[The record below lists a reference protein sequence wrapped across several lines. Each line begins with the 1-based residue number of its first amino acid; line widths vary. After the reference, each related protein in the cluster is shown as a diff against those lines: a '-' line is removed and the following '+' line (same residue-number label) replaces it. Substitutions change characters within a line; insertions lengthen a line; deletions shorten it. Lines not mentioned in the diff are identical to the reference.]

1 MGRKSQNSRHRRA
14 AASVPRSS
22 RAGMSA
28 YQGASHSDLAFSGW
42 HPTLSSADAA
52 LLPELDTLTSRSLD
66 MARNNGLVAGGLQ
79 TKRDN
84 IVGAVLR
91 LSSTPDYRLLG
102 WTPDE
107 AREWGNL
114 TEAHFRSW
122 ADTVECDA
130 ALTLNLLGLTLQALT
145 SSMTTGDAVALP
157 LWRPR
162 PGLRWNTRISLID
175 SARLSTPPGLALG
188 ARIRNGIEFDNDGA
202 PLAYHFRRAHPG
214 DAPYLTGSEAM
225 DLTRWERVP
234 AFTQWGRRRV
244 VHLHDKERTGQ
255 SRGKPI
261 LAAVMREFHMAG
273 KYSQNELQASLSNSL
288 VAAFLESNMDQSSA
302 EELFGANPR
311 EAWELSVEQAHGIGK
326 LEGPAV
332 IPLPAGAKLSSFIPG
347 RPNAA
352 FEAFMLA
359 VLRNIAAGLNM
370 PYELLLKDF
379 SKTNYSS
386 ARAALL
392 EAWRYFLGRR
402 RWLTDYWLRAIYEL
416 WLEEAVNTGRID
428 APDFYA
434 NRYAY
439 TRCRFVF
446 GGKGW
451 VDPVKEVQAA
461 KLRLEIGVSTLEQE
475 CAEQGLDWEEV
486 LHQQRLEARFRA
498 ELGLP
503 AVAPAAWVASTAA
516 DKEEEGKAA

>member
-162 PGLRWNTRISLID
+162 PGL
-175 SARLSTPPGLALG
+175 
-188 ARIRNGIEFDNDGA
+188 
-202 PLAYHFRRAHPG
+202 
-214 DAPYLTGSEAM
+214 
-225 DLTRWERVP
+225 
-234 AFTQWGRRRV
+234 
-244 VHLHDKERTGQ
+244 
-255 SRGKPI
+255 
-261 LAAVMREFHMAG
+261 
-273 KYSQNELQASLSNSL
+273 
-288 VAAFLESNMDQSSA
+288 
-302 EELFGANPR
+302 
-311 EAWELSVEQAHGIGK
+311 
-326 LEGPAV
+326 
-332 IPLPAGAKLSSFIPG
+332 
-347 RPNAA
+347 
-352 FEAFMLA
+352 
-359 VLRNIAAGLNM
+359 
-370 PYELLLKDF
+370 
-379 SKTNYSS
+379 
-386 ARAALL
+386 
-392 EAWRYFLGRR
+392 
-402 RWLTDYWLRAIYEL
+402 
-416 WLEEAVNTGRID
+416 
-428 APDFYA
+428 PD
-434 NRYAY
+434 R
-439 TRCRFVF
+439 
-446 GGKGW
+446 
-451 VDPVKEVQAA
+451 
-461 KLRLEIGVSTLEQE
+461 
-475 CAEQGLDWEEV
+475 
-486 LHQQRLEARFRA
+486 H
-498 ELGLP
+498 
-503 AVAPAAWVASTAA
+503 
-516 DKEEEGKAA
+516 